1 MGQKPQAKK
10 LSVEVDVSGQL
21 SDTKDTVFAFSNG
34 DDYSILVPGKTK
46 RVVLN
51 IYRSSK
57 NRAKDFPLHFYL
69 AGIRILIKSSGKK
82 FTRITL
88 DRELVGHERRILNIL
103 RRESAIGP
111 NADETLVEI
120 REIGRESR
128 AHLKAKSVYKKKTKA
143 GRIVGLSELLKFLNL
158 K

>member
-1 MGQKPQAKK
+1 MKRKREVRK

-34 DDYSILVPGKTK
+34 DNYSILVPGRTK
-46 RVVLN
+46 RVVLK

-88 DRELVGHERRILNIL
+88 DRELVGHEKRILNFL
-103 RRESAIGP
+103 RREVAIGSES
-111 NADETLVEI
+111 DGTLFEI
-120 REIGRESR
+120 RQIGRESR
-128 AHLKAKSVYKKKTKA
+128 AHLKAKGVYNKKNKA
-143 GRIVGLSELLKFLNL
+143 ERVVKLSELLKCLNL
-158 K
+158 E